1 MGRVQ
6 KIDFAILN
14 RVVIH
19 AHADGLY
26 ADMKCS
32 YRSEGDACYW
42 LCRSEADLLSRN
54 CAL

>member
-19 AHADGLY
+19 AHTDCLC
-26 ADMKCS
+26 ADMKCR
-32 YRSEGDACYW
+32 YRSEGDASYW
-42 LCRSEADLLSRN
+42 LC
-54 CAL
+54 